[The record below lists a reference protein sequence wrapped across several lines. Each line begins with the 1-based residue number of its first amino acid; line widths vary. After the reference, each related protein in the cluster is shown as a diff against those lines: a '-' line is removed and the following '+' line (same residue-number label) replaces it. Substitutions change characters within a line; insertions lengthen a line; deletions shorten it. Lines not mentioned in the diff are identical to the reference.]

1 MGVFPLSGQEDHP
14 HRFQAYSFRTFPW
27 LEYSLEEDVA
37 FCFPCYLFSKKSSLF
52 TLKGFRN
59 WKKVNSGKDCAFLS
73 HVGNNPNSP
82 HNVALRCCE
91 DFKKQS
97 YHSDN
102 VLSKQKFTTNFK

>member
-1 MGVFPLSGQEDHP
+1 M
-14 HRFQAYSFRTFPW
+14 
-27 LEYSLEEDVA
+27 
-37 FCFPCYLFSKKSSLF
+37 
-52 TLKGFRN
+52 
-59 WKKVNSGKDCAFLS
+59 NSGKDYAFLS
-73 HVGNNPNSP
+73 HIGNNPNSP